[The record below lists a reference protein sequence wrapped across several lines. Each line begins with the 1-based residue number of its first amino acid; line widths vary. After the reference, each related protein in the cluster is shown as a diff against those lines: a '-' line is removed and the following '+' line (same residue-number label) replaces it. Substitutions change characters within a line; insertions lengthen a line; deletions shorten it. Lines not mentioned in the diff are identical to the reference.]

1 MKKHLSLLVSAL
13 LLSNAS
19 FAFTPHQE
27 PLVKQN
33 PPKPNILMVLD
44 TSGSMNAVDM
54 SDAKGNKITRIAALK
69 STVVNLLARY
79 RYDANIGFTTLGPT
93 GYQEASTTNAMSSV
107 SFNILKMPIQDL
119 SNPNNYE
126 SAVNLIKHKFT
137 IPPRTEYRQTPIAFG
152 IYEAAKVFRGE
163 PLLQSIKAE
172 RRYRVG
178 LGILSPKYK
187 IIPAEYSFNR
197 VQDSPIQYRC
207 QEQHMILMTDG
218 DPMNDAVGP
227 ILSRDKGKLNHNE
240 TDYRKVTKLL
250 WNIDLIKDA
259 SNLTLK
265 DSANKFW
272 NAKGATR
279 LPIYFN
285 AIGFSGDVSDA
296 SSNKLKQAVSYS
308 DGTYVHAYDTKQL
321 NKAFHDIFQSIIQ
334 TRSGTGAIQDQ
345 QAQSKNSL
353 RYSSSYEPR
362 VWTGAIV
369 ARSYNNDTGK
379 FDTIKWDTRDRI
391 KPNQGQFYTAKKG
404 KKKSTGQLEKVALK
418 KADINAQYVNWLQG
432 NEHLDKFRD
441 RQGNTLGAIIHSDLT
456 YMANDIPYVNLSSL
470 SPSVQDEFF
479 NYAMLRRDKMHH
491 NLLIAGTN
499 DGLINFIYADKSST
513 GNHPRAGERYV
524 SYFPSFF
531 KDDLD
536 KITDFYYNHSYK
548 VDGKTHIFDALH
560 QEVFRTIGITSMGAG
575 AKALVGYQLFEAPRH
590 TERTSRYASG
600 VSSEFQINFEITN
613 QTKGFENLGYT
624 YSEIDFFNQKTPV
637 ENRAVAVFGNGFGNQ
652 VSSIFLIDA
661 VTGQKINEI
670 ILSDEGLGAAS
681 PALVVDRD
689 PDTGFQILSELY
701 VGDYSGDLYKLSFN
715 PASMDF
721 SDVKKVKLFSTG
733 SSDQPITVRPI
744 INRDKSETMWLY
756 FGSGSA
762 MTLDDI
768 AKEALNVTH
777 YFYGIKDLNEQ
788 IKKDDLL
795 KQEITKVEG
804 NGERKAL
811 YTSMNGDRP
820 AEKGRSISLSHPRN
834 AAGERVIFP
843 AVFIGNKYLSLATWS
858 IIPGAKNDP
867 CLADKSTGS
876 KMYLDL
882 YNGNAGKIIVKTDK
896 NGKKVT
902 DNDGNRILEDNNG
915 SHLEDDAYGRP
926 TGDYVTAHNIY
937 GGSYTHNPV
946 YNRDQ
951 RTGQSR
957 ISKRFE
963 STVKMEH
970 FNTLLLT
977 KEYHEQEI
985 LGAQSDTEK
994 GNTETDLLSLFDIY
1008 SGEELRN
1015 HSGRLYIK
1023 SRL

>member
-1 MKKHLSLLVSAL
+1 MKKSLSLLVSAL

-44 TSGSMNAVDM
+44 TSGSMNTSDM
-54 SDAKGNKITRIAALK
+54 HNDKGVKTTRIKVLRE
-69 STVVNLLARY
+69 TVKDLLLRY
-79 RYDANIGFTTLGPT
+79 RHDAYVGFTILGPRAADYA
-93 GYQEASTTNAMSSV
+93 YQGSYP
-107 SFNILKMPIQDL
+107 FDILKLPISDL
-119 SNPNNYE
+119 SKDKDIDAAIDIAE
-126 SAVNLIKHKFT
+126 SALQPPPQTNL
-137 IPPRTEYRQTPIAFG
+137 TPLTFA
-152 IYEAAKVFRGE
+152 IYEAAKVLRGK
-163 PLLQSIKAE
+163 PRIKE
-172 RRYRVG
+172 TIRGRRYDFGSRKVG
-178 LGILSPKYK
+178 AAD
-187 IIPAEYSFNR
+187 PA
-197 VQDSPIQYRC
+197 PIRYRC

-218 DPMNDAVGP
+218 DGFYDAIGVPDLVSGDP
-227 ILSRDKGKLNHNE
+227 HSLTVKNARGKERQLI
-240 TDYRKVTKLL
+240 DYSVHTKFL
-250 WNIDLIKDA
+250 WNLDLRKDA
-259 SNLTLK
+259 TFSSNTDDAGKEWL
-265 DSANKFW
+265 S
-272 NAKGATR
+272 KGSKR
-279 LPIYFN
+279 MPIHFN
-285 AIGFSGDVSDA
+285 AISFGRNVG
-296 SSNKLKQAVSYS
+296 SSSQSLLRKSVSYTV
-308 DGTYVHAYDTKQL
+308 DENDKQKGVYVHATDTSALHQ
-321 NKAFHDIFQSIIQ
+321 AFHQIFQSIIQ

-345 QAQSKNSL
+345 QAQSQNSL

-362 VWTGAIV
+362 VWTGAVV
-369 ARSYNNDTGK
+369 ARSYNSDTGK
-379 FDTIKWDTRDRI
+379 FDTIKWDTRDTL
-391 KPNQGQFYTAKKG
+391 KPNQGMFYTAKKG
-404 KKKSTGQLEKVALK
+404 SKKSSGQLEKVELK
-418 KADINAQYVNWLQG
+418 NSGINAQYAKWLQG
-432 NEHLDKFRD
+432 NERVDKFRD

-456 YMANDIPYVNLSSL
+456 YVANDIPYINLSSL

-479 NYAMLRRDKMHH
+479 NYAMLRRDNMHH
-491 NLLIAGTN
+491 NLLIAGSN

-513 GNHPRAGERYV
+513 GTHPRAGQRYV

-560 QEVFRTIGITSMGAG
+560 QEMFRTIGITSMGAG
-575 AKALVGYQLFEAPRH
+575 AKALVGYQLFEAPRN
-590 TERTSRYASG
+590 TDRTARFTSG
-600 VSSEFQINFEITN
+600 ASSEFQINFEITN

-624 YSEIDFFNQKTPV
+624 YSEIDFFNQKTSV

-681 PALVVDRD
+681 PALVVDLD
-689 PDTGFQILSELY
+689 PNTGFQSLSELY
-701 VGDYSGDLYKLSFN
+701 VGDYSGDLYKVSFN
-715 PASMDF
+715 PASTDF
-721 SDVKKVKLFSTG
+721 SNVKKVKLFSTG
-733 SSDQPITVRPI
+733 SSNEPITVRPI
-744 INRDKSETMWLY
+744 INRDKNKTMWLY

-762 MTLDDI
+762 MTLEDI
-768 AKEALNVTH
+768 AEDALKVTH
-777 YFYGIKDLNEQ
+777 HFYGIKDLNTE
-788 IKKDDLL
+788 IKKEDLL
-795 KQEITKVEG
+795 KQSITKVEG
-804 NGERKAL
+804 DGERKAL
-811 YTSMNGDRP
+811 YTSMNGDHP
-820 AEKGRSISLSHPRN
+820 AEKGWFISLSHPKN
-834 AAGERVIFP
+834 VAGERVIFP

-858 IIPGAKNDP
+858 IIPGEKNDP

-882 YNGNAGKIIVKTDK
+882 YNGNAGKIIVKTDRH
-896 NGKKVT
+896 GKKVT
-902 DNDGNRILEDNNG
+902 DNDGNRVLEGNNG

-926 TGDYVTAHNIY
+926 TGDYVTAYNIY

-970 FNTLLLT
+970 FNTLLIT

-994 GNTETDLLSLFDIY
+994 GNTEADLLSLSDIY
-1008 SGEELRN
+1008 SDEELHN
-1015 HSGRLYIK
+1015 HSGRLYIR